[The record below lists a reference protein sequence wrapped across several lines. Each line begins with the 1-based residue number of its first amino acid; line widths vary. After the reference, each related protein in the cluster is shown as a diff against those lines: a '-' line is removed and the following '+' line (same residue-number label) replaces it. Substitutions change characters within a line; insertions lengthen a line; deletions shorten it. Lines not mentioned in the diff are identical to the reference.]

1 MWRLKI
7 AKGGPWLKSG
17 NSHIGRETWEFDQD
31 FGSKEERE
39 AVDSAREEFKK
50 NRFQM
55 RHSSDILARMQVT
68 CWIMVVA
75 QNSYGIV
82 SDPHIIYE
90 T

>member
-55 RHSSDILARMQVT
+55 RQLRYFGPHAGNMLNYGCCTKLIWHSIRSP
-68 CWIMVVA
+68 
-75 QNSYGIV
+75 QNI
-82 SDPHIIYE
+82 
-90 T
+90 

>member
-1 MWRLKI
+1 
-7 AKGGPWLKSG
+7 
-17 NSHIGRETWEFDQD
+17 
-31 FGSKEERE
+31 
-39 AVDSAREEFKK
+39 
-50 NRFQM
+50 M

-82 SDPHIIYE
+82 SDPHRIYE